1 MNKANVR
8 LNLGFFRGGKM
19 RVPINKITKELEI
32 KSFQLHKW
40 EERGWLGNEPVL
52 KDIDNNGQRI
62 YSKQQVEHIEF
73 INEIIKDQKKRGIHR
88 TDPKEMEKLLLEKF
102 GGEVTRME
110 SEELVVLP
118 ATIEFFQ
125 GLLIQQNKDMNA
137 LREMVEE
144 LRKEQLELK
153 SYIENALPERV
164 QLEEHDRELLL
175 SLKETMASQKK
186 EVVIAEIAVTED
198 EEKSGFFARFFKKK

>member
-1 MNKANVR
+1 
-8 LNLGFFRGGKM
+8 L

-40 EERGWLGNEPVL
+40 EERGWLGTEPVL
-52 KDIDNNGQRI
+52 KDPDNNGQRI

-110 SEELVVLP
+110 SDELVVLP
-118 ATIEFFQ
+118 TTIEFFQ

-137 LREMVEE
+137 LRGMVEE

-153 SYIENALPERV
+153 SYIEKSLPERV

-175 SLKETMASQKK
+175 SLKETMASRKK
-186 EVVIAEIAVTED
+186 EVDIAEIAVTED
-198 EEKSGFFARFFKKK
+198 EEKPGFFARFFKKK